1 MNSVGLIPTAEDA
14 SAITTHRADGVALLE
29 IRNPPVNALNRRVRR
44 ALLEALLAVRDD
56 PHTRAVV
63 IASEGRMFSGGGDLR
78 EVGQPDPPAST
89 TLGDLA
95 ERVEGFPKP
104 VIIALQGKTIGG
116 GVLLG
121 MACHARIGA
130 HDALLALPEVN
141 LGFVPGAGGTQRLPR
156 LVGVEAA
163 LRMVA
168 LSQPMDAATAQAAGL
183 LDAVVPE
190 GENLRD
196 AAAAHALAIAEG
208 QLPWRRT
215 AELMAPGGA
224 APEALVARYRALATE
239 RWGDREAAQE
249 AITLIARA
257 AEQPFAEGAQHERQT
272 YLRLASSEQTQ
283 GLVAAFFAARNPDP
297 MKKGATP

>member
-1 MNSVGLIPTAEDA
+1 MNSAVLTTTTEDA
-14 SAITTHRADGVALLE
+14 PAITIHRAGGIACLD

-44 ALLEALLAVRDD
+44 ALLDALLAVRDD

-78 EVGQPDPPAST
+78 EIGQPDPPDST
-89 TLGDLA
+89 TLSDLT
-95 ERVEGFPKP
+95 ELMESFPKP
-104 VIIALQGKTIGG
+104 VVVAMQGKTIGG

-121 MACHARIGA
+121 MACHARIGS

-141 LGFVPGAGGTQRLPR
+141 LGFAPGAGGTQRLPR
-156 LVGVEAA
+156 LVGTEAA

-168 LSQPMDAATAQAAGL
+168 LAQPMDAAAAQAAGL

-190 GENLRD
+190 GGVLRH
-196 AAAAHALAIAEG
+196 AAAAHALAIAAG

-215 AELMAPGGA
+215 AALAVPEGTAPA
-224 APEALVARYRALATE
+224 ALIARYRALATE

-249 AITLIARA
+249 AITLIAGA
-257 AEQPFAEGAQHERQT
+257 AGQAFAEGAQQERKA
-272 YLRLASSEQTQ
+272 YLRLASSEQTRN
-283 GLVAAFFAARNPDP
+283 LVTAFFAARHKD
-297 MKKGATP
+297 KTPETAP

>member
-1 MNSVGLIPTAEDA
+1 MNSVGIITTAADA
-14 SAITTHRADGVALLE
+14 PAVATHRAGGVVLLA
-29 IRNPPVNALNRRVRR
+29 IHNPPVNALNRRVRR
-44 ALLEALLAVRDD
+44 ALLDALLAVRDD
-56 PHTRAVV
+56 PQTRAVV

-78 EVGQPDPPAST
+78 EVGQPDPPDST

-95 ERVEGFPKP
+95 ELVEGFPKP
-104 VIIALQGKTIGG
+104 VVVALQGKTIGG

-168 LSQPMDAATAQAAGL
+168 LSQSMDAAAAQAAGL

-190 GENLRD
+190 GGNLRE
-196 AAAAHALAIAEG
+196 AATAHALAIAEG
-208 QLPWRRT
+208 TLPWRRT
-215 AELMAPGGA
+215 AGLRVPDGA
-224 APEALVARYRALATE
+224 APEALIARYRTLATE

-249 AITLIARA
+249 AITLIASA
-257 AEQPFAEGAQHERQT
+257 AERPFAEGAQHERKA
-272 YLRLASSEQTQ
+272 YLRLASSTQTQ

-297 MKKGATP
+297 KKGATP

>member
-1 MNSVGLIPTAEDA
+1 MNSAGLTTIEEDA
-14 SAITTHRADGVALLE
+14 PAITTRSAGGVALLE

-44 ALLEALLAVRDD
+44 ALFKTLLGVRDD
-56 PHTRAVV
+56 PQTRAVV
-63 IASEGRMFSGGGDLR
+63 IASDGRMFSGGGDLR
-78 EVGQPDPPAST
+78 EVGQPDPPDST

-95 ERVEGFPKP
+95 ELVEGFPKP
-104 VIIALQGKTIGG
+104 VVVALQGKTIGG

-121 MACHARIGA
+121 MACHARIGS

-163 LRMVA
+163 LHMVV
-168 LSQPMDAATAQAAGL
+168 LSQPMNAAAAHAAGL

-190 GENLRD
+190 DGTLRE
-196 AAAAHALAIAEG
+196 AATAHALAIAEG
-208 QLPWRRT
+208 TLPWRRT
-215 AELMAPGGA
+215 AALRVPDGA
-224 APEALVARYRALATE
+224 APEALIARYRAFAFE

-249 AITLIARA
+249 AITLIASA
-257 AEQPFAEGAQHERQT
+257 AERPFAEGVQHERQT
-272 YLRLASSEQTQ
+272 YLRLASSPQTQ

-297 MKKGATP
+297 KKGATP